1 MKGRILNA
9 VENDRARLIQQGEQ
23 INGKDP
29 RTAPVEHLIL
39 GLTNVYVQSV
49 NLKLQLSVANGC
61 MARLQGQKVPQQ
73 KIAQA
78 QARVEKLTQQLDAAN
93 DTLESLGLTLSTL
106 PEEVSEKLNEGL
118 ESTAYDLTN
127 LVNVRD
133 LELTE
138 GQRCDHRN
146 SAMSA
151 VAGLMGMNKLIARS
165 ENMKFLDEDGN
176 EVEGTFMEFAD
187 GLDLHG
193 KDGLKEFNKVADDPF
208 APPCKALQGQPQV
221 GP

>member
-1 MKGRILNA
+1 MRRRPFWRSA
-9 VENDRARLIQQGEQ
+9 CRRCS
-23 INGKDP
+23 P

-49 NLKLQLSVANGC
+49 NLKLRLSVANGHL
-61 MARLQGQKVPQQ
+61 ASLQGQKVPQQ
-73 KIAQA
+73 EIAQA

-106 PEEVSEKLNEGL
+106 PEEVSDKLKEGL

-127 LVNVRD
+127 MVNVRD
-133 LELTE
+133 LDLTE
-138 GQRCDHRN
+138 GQRYDHRN

-165 ENMKFLDEDGN
+165 ENMKFLD
-176 EVEGTFMEFAD
+176 FA
-187 GLDLHG
+187 
-193 KDGLKEFNKVADDPF
+193 NKR
-208 APPCKALQGQPQV
+208 KALQGQPQV